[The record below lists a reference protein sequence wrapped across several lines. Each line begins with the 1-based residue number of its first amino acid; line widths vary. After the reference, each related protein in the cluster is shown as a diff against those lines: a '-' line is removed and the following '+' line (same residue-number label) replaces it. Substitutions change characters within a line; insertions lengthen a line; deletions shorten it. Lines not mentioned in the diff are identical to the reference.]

1 MSLENKIELL
11 TAAIDRLNANLALV
25 LTTPAN
31 QTLTTEQV
39 VAAPVEVLKAVEQVN
54 EAVNEVVSSQVQ
66 AVTHN
71 DLQSLI
77 LAKVRVNME
86 HKAAVKALL
95 SEFGAAKV
103 TDLKE
108 SDLAAVAAKVNAL

>member
-1 MSLENKIELL
+1 
-11 TAAIDRLNANLALV
+11 
-25 LTTPAN
+25 
-31 QTLTTEQV
+31 
-39 VAAPVEVLKAVEQVN
+39 
-54 EAVNEVVSSQVQ
+54 
-66 AVTHN
+66 
-71 DLQSLI
+71 
-77 LAKVRVNME
+77 ME